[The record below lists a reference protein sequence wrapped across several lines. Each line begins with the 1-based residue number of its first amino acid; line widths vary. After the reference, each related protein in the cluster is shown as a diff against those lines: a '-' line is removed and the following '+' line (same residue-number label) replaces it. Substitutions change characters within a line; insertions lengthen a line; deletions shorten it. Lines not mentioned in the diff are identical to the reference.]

1 MSGIP
6 IADTADTG
14 DEAVP
19 NREELAAIVRAAQTG
34 DEHAFAEIVA
44 RFQDVAVAYA
54 TAVLHDYHLAEDAA
68 QEAFLDAYRAL
79 PELRE
84 PAAFPG
90 WFRRILFKHCD
101 RVSRRKRR
109 DVVGLGGAVDVES
122 PTPSPHDV
130 LERRELR
137 ETLGRIIATLGEADR
152 QVVLLFYMGEHSQ
165 TAIAEF
171 LGVTANTVKTRLYAA
186 RRALRSH
193 MSDLEKHLDAG
204 RPSSNPRFADAVRR
218 MIRPEALKLSKPWPW
233 SPGIG
238 TDVWEMFCAVMAGD
252 LAKVKSLVAKDPS
265 LVRANYE
272 YRTPLSFAVRE
283 NQLAVAEYLL
293 DHGAALAKLGDP
305 IEMARDRGYTQ
316 MVELLERKYARLHG
330 ASAAGEPVAELIR
343 AGDLDGVRRLLDA
356 SPELLHAGDRDS
368 NQPIHWAVM
377 TRQLDMIDELLR
389 RGADIDAARFD
400 GARPIHLTNGDYS
413 FRGWRDVLRRVPT
426 PDDVYRHLVSRGA
439 FVDVWMAALKGD
451 IERVRALIDADP
463 SLINRINEYNSYY
476 GGSGSVLDNAAKGG
490 HLDIVRLLL
499 DRGAD
504 PNFPQEGIAPHG
516 GALYAAV
523 GRDDYEMSKLLLDHG
538 AYPNPPVESS

>member
-1 MSGIP
+1 MSGNPIAN
-6 IADTADTG
+6 IADTG
-14 DEAVP
+14 EQVVP
-19 NREELAAIVRAAQTG
+19 NSEELAAIVRAAQTG
-34 DEHAFAEIVA
+34 DERAFADIVT
-44 RFQDVAVAYA
+44 RFQDIAVAYA
-54 TAVLHDYHLAEDAA
+54 TALLHDYHLAEDAA
-68 QEAFLDAYRAL
+68 QESFLDAYRAL
-79 PELRE
+79 PGLRE
-84 PAAFPG
+84 PAAFPA
-90 WFRRILFKHCD
+90 WFRRILFKQCD

-109 DVVGLGGAVDVES
+109 DVVGLDGAIDVAS
-122 PTPSPHDV
+122 PELSPHDA

-137 ETLGRIIATLGEADR
+137 ETLGRIVATLGQAER
-152 QVVLLFYMGEHSQ
+152 QVVLLFYMGDHSQ
-165 TAIAEF
+165 SAIAEF
-171 LGVTANTVKTRLYAA
+171 LGVTTNTVKTRLYAA
-186 RRALRSH
+186 RQALRSH

-204 RPSSNPRFADAVRR
+204 RPSANPRFADAVRR
-218 MIRPEALKLSKPWPW
+218 MIRPEALKLEKPWLW

-238 TDVWEMFCAVMAGD
+238 TDVWEMFCAAMTGD
-252 LAKVKSLVAKDPS
+252 LETVKALVAKDPS
-265 LVRANYE
+265 LVRAHYE

-377 TRQLDMIDELLR
+377 TRQLDIIDELLG
-389 RGADIDAARFD
+389 RGADIDSQRFD

-439 FVDVWMAALKGD
+439 FVDVWMAALTGD
-451 IERVRALIDADP
+451 TARVRALI
-463 SLINRINEYNSYY
+463 
-476 GGSGSVLDNAAKGG
+476 
-490 HLDIVRLLL
+490 
-499 DRGAD
+499 
-504 PNFPQEGIAPHG
+504 
-516 GALYAAV
+516 
-523 GRDDYEMSKLLLDHG
+523 
-538 AYPNPPVESS
+538 